1 MANWFN
7 RLQPLKKRVGLYLM
21 TSAALLFL
29 VSGSAL
35 PEDEPA
41 ARAPLPP
48 PLRGGPAEAGERHI
62 SDPGPSRNQ
71 SDPRAPAIRFD
82 RPMSQL
88 SPKKPRLHS
97 ASYLGISVAKK
108 REPTGRL
115 GKHSMAAA
123 SRRQGHRTIISEKRQ
138 RQDLSPA
145 EHAIGQ
151 LSPTRDYPD
160 APIGSGTERLAEP
173 RQAPPLYYPNYF
185 AGPPAYGYAPS
196 YPYGWAPP
204 GPGVLR

>member
-1 MANWFN
+1 VANWFN
-7 RLQPLKKRVGLYLM
+7 SLQPLKKRVGLYLM

-48 PLRGGPAEAGERHI
+48 PLRGDPAEAGERHI
-62 SDPGPSRNQ
+62 SDPAPSGNQ
-71 SDPRAPAIRFD
+71 SDPRASAIRFY

-88 SPKKPRLHS
+88 SQKKPRLHS
-97 ASYLGISVAKK
+97 ASHLGISVAKK
-108 REPTGRL
+108 RETTARR
-115 GKHSMAAA
+115 GKRSMAAA

-138 RQDLSPA
+138 GQDFSPA

-160 APIGSGTERLAEP
+160 PQIGSGTERLAEP

-185 AGPPAYGYAPS
+185 AGPPAYGHAPS
-196 YPYGWAPP
+196 YPYACGPSR
-204 GPGVLR
+204 PGVFR